1 MCPQDWY
8 VCSLGCGRA
17 PSPRPFPDKRSP
29 LCPLPRQPCLSH
41 SCLSHS
47 LCSPVAPSRSLEPPE
62 EPLQTRLHRLVNPN
76 YYGYQ
81 DAPWRI
87 FLRKEVP
94 GQGGAEA
101 GADGGRAPSLAESG
115 EEGREWGHRSL
126 V

>member
-1 MCPQDWY
+1 M
-8 VCSLGCGRA
+8 
-17 PSPRPFPDKRSP
+17 
-29 LCPLPRQPCLSH
+29 
-41 SCLSHS
+41 
-47 LCSPVAPSRSLEPPE
+47 APSRSLEPPE

-94 GQGGAEA
+94 GQGGAKA